1 MAIKHSGY
9 IEERKYMQI
18 NSISLMDHGCTMGK
32 LVIRTKQAPPPAG
45 LGSLGCCCVEVVV
58 VLVVV
63 FVVVGRIAYFI
74 WPFQQLFVSYMKKVG
89 APNGDEEDKAK
100 KKKSLRDQKK
110 KLLDPTQLAQ
120 GRHHQTNNLRERE
133 RRVMLK
139 EQVLNL
145 WSFQLF
151 RNPKI
156 YFLSGS
162 CELHVWI
169 ENN

>member
-74 WPFQQLFVSYMKKVG
+74 
-89 APNGDEEDKAK
+89 
-100 KKKSLRDQKK
+100 
-110 KLLDPTQLAQ
+110 
-120 GRHHQTNNLRERE
+120 
-133 RRVMLK
+133 
-139 EQVLNL
+139 
-145 WSFQLF
+145 
-151 RNPKI
+151 
-156 YFLSGS
+156 
-162 CELHVWI
+162 
-169 ENN
+169 